1 MPYISHTGDKEDAEH
16 EKLMEIRARLKR
28 EMERA
33 VQATKDKEKIALAKD
48 WKDKY
53 TDSQY
58 EELLRLARHKEAR
71 YKIANWDL
79 GDFDK
84 SRQTN
89 KK

>member
-1 MPYISHTGDKEDAEH
+1 MPYISHTGDKEDQEQ
-16 EKLMEIRARLKR
+16 ERLLEIRMRLKR

-48 WKDKY
+48 WREKY

-71 YKIANWDL
+71 YKIANWDMS
-79 GDFDK
+79 DFDK
-84 SRQTN
+84 SRNKN

>member
-1 MPYISHTGDKEDAEH
+1 MSFLSHTGDKEDQEQ
-16 EKLMEIRARLKR
+16 ERLLEIRMRLKR

-33 VQATKDKEKIALAKD
+33 VQAVKPKDKIALAKE
-48 WKDKY
+48 WEEKY

-79 GDFDK
+79 SDFDK
-84 SRQTN
+84 TRTR
-89 KK
+89 K